1 MVANDNKDT
10 VQTLSALIG
19 RAQLQSAMGMSYNGR
34 RDLYSALGYPKSDEI
49 KYQDYVAKYL
59 REGIAGAVI
68 NRPAKATWRGPV
80 SVTEKTEM
88 EKSPFENSYQELENR
103 LQLKSKFLRA
113 DKLSGIGTYSVLMLG
128 LSDVNQVED
137 FRQPVIPSNNLNLL
151 YVKPFGQENA
161 VIHLF
166 DNNPSSERFGLPE
179 IYQITIT
186 NPATRASSVLYVHH
200 SRVLHITRELL
211 ENEVEGVPTLK
222 RIYNRLMD
230 LEKLVGGSAEMFWRG
245 ARPGM
250 QSKVDQDYSLGPEE
264 RQKLE
269 EQLDEYDH
277 DLRRFFVAKGVNIES
292 LQQQVADPSNHFDIQ
307 LQVISSE
314 TGIPKRILSGSERGE
329 MASTQ
334 DRTAWLEMIQDR
346 RGEFAEPAI
355 IRKFVDKLIM
365 YKVMPKP
372 NGGDYV
378 VDWKDLFAPSEKEQA
393 EVGGIRADALKA
405 YAQSTASQ
413 YLTFEKFAKHFL
425 GLSQDVVDKI
435 VEEQAEA
442 IAEEEAFNQEGE
454 EWQ

>member
-88 EKSPFENSYQELENR
+88 EKSPFENSYQELENTI
-103 LQLKSKFLRA
+103 QLKSKFLRA

-346 RGEFAEPAI
+346 REEFAEPAI
-355 IRKFVDKLIM
+355 IRKFVDKLVM

>member
-1 MVANDNKDT
+1 
-10 VQTLSALIG
+10 
-19 RAQLQSAMGMSYNGR
+19 
-34 RDLYSALGYPKSDEI
+34 
-49 KYQDYVAKYL
+49 
-59 REGIAGAVI
+59 
-68 NRPAKATWRGPV
+68 
-80 SVTEKTEM
+80 
-88 EKSPFENSYQELENR
+88 
-103 LQLKSKFLRA
+103 
-113 DKLSGIGTYSVLMLG
+113 MLG

-307 LQVISSE
+307 LQVISAE

-346 RGEFAEPAI
+346 REEFAEPAI

-435 VEEQAEA
+435 VDEQAEA
-442 IAEEEAFNQEGE
+442 MAEEEAFNQEGE

>member
-88 EKSPFENSYQELENR
+88 EKSPFENSYQELEKR
-103 LQLKSKFLRA
+103 IQLKPKFLRA

-346 RGEFAEPAI
+346 REEFAEPAI

-442 IAEEEAFNQEGE
+442 MAEEEAFNQEGE
-454 EWQ
+454 E

>member
-88 EKSPFENSYQELENR
+88 EKSPFENSYQELENTI
-103 LQLKSKFLRA
+103 QLKSKFLRA

-346 RGEFAEPAI
+346 REEFAEPAI

-442 IAEEEAFNQEGE
+442 MAEEEAFNQEGE
-454 EWQ
+454 E

>member
-1 MVANDNKDT
+1 
-10 VQTLSALIG
+10 
-19 RAQLQSAMGMSYNGR
+19 
-34 RDLYSALGYPKSDEI
+34 
-49 KYQDYVAKYL
+49 
-59 REGIAGAVI
+59 
-68 NRPAKATWRGPV
+68 
-80 SVTEKTEM
+80 
-88 EKSPFENSYQELENR
+88 
-103 LQLKSKFLRA
+103 
-113 DKLSGIGTYSVLMLG
+113 
-128 LSDVNQVED
+128 
-137 FRQPVIPSNNLNLL
+137 
-151 YVKPFGQENA
+151 
-161 VIHLF
+161 
-166 DNNPSSERFGLPE
+166 
-179 IYQITIT
+179 
-186 NPATRASSVLYVHH
+186 
-200 SRVLHITRELL
+200 
-211 ENEVEGVPTLK
+211 
-222 RIYNRLMD
+222 
-230 LEKLVGGSAEMFWRG
+230 
-245 ARPGM
+245 
-250 QSKVDQDYSLGPEE
+250 
-264 RQKLE
+264 LE

-346 RGEFAEPAI
+346 REEFAEPAI

-405 YAQSTASQ
+405 YSQSTASQ

-454 EWQ
+454 E

>member
-88 EKSPFENSYQELENR
+88 EKSPFENSYQELENTI
-103 LQLKSKFLRA
+103 QLKSKFLRA

-200 SRVLHITRELL
+200 SRALHITRELL

-346 RGEFAEPAI
+346 REEFAEPAI
-355 IRKFVDKLIM
+355 IRKFVDKLVM

-454 EWQ
+454 E

>member
-88 EKSPFENSYQELENR
+88 EKSPFENSYQELENTI
-103 LQLKSKFLRA
+103 QLKSKFLRA

-346 RGEFAEPAI
+346 REEFAEPAI

-454 EWQ
+454 E

>member
-88 EKSPFENSYQELENR
+88 EKSPFENSYQELEDR

-346 RGEFAEPAI
+346 REEFAEPAI

-365 YKVMPKP
+365 YNVMPKP

>member
-88 EKSPFENSYQELENR
+88 EKSPFENGYQELENR
-103 LQLKSKFLRA
+103 LQLKPKFLRA

-269 EQLDEYDH
+269 DQLDEYDH

-346 RGEFAEPAI
+346 RVEFAEPAI

-442 IAEEEAFNQEGE
+442 MAEEEAFNQEGE
-454 EWQ
+454 E

>member
-88 EKSPFENSYQELENR
+88 EKSPLENSYQELEDR

-346 RGEFAEPAI
+346 REEFAEPAI

-442 IAEEEAFNQEGE
+442 MAEEEAFNQEGE

>member
-88 EKSPFENSYQELENR
+88 EKSPFENSYQELENTI
-103 LQLKSKFLRA
+103 QLKSKFLRA

-346 RGEFAEPAI
+346 REEFAEPAI

>member
-88 EKSPFENSYQELENR
+88 EKSPFENSYQELEDR
-103 LQLKSKFLRA
+103 LQLKSKVLRA

-355 IRKFVDKLIM
+355 IRKFVDKLVM

>member
-88 EKSPFENSYQELENR
+88 EKSPFENSYQELENTI
-103 LQLKSKFLRA
+103 QLKSKFLRA

-346 RGEFAEPAI
+346 REEFAEPAI
-355 IRKFVDKLIM
+355 IRKFVDKLVM

-454 EWQ
+454 E